1 MPTIL
6 EREEVFRIINHFRVP
21 QLFTWYFVVYSCG
34 LRSGEALKL
43 TIQDIDSGRKKLI
56 IRNAK
61 GGKNREVPLP
71 EATLKALRI
80 YWASHRNPK
89 YIFPARGRGNNE
101 APTSEIH
108 MPIST
113 VQIPL
118 QKVLKELG
126 IQKRVTP
133 HTFRHSYATHL
144 LDQGVNIRH
153 VQFYL
158 GHVCVETTC
167 IYLHLTKDAS
177 EKAVKSINELMEGF
191 KNGKDKPN
199 I

>member
-1 MPTIL
+1 M
-6 EREEVFRIINHFRVP
+6 
-21 QLFTWYFVVYSCG
+21 
-34 LRSGEALKL
+34 
-43 TIQDIDSGRKKLI
+43 

-71 EATLKALRI
+71 EATLNALRF

-89 YIFPARGRGNNE
+89 FIFPARGRGNHE
-101 APTSEIH
+101 ASTSETH

-167 IYLHLTKDAS
+167 LYLHLTKDAS
-177 EKAVKSINELMEGF
+177 EKAIKAIDELMEGF
-191 KNGKDKPN
+191 KNGEDKPDL
-199 I
+199 